1 MAIERPRF
9 WLWAAAAL
17 VAGFLLRLAFV
28 IHHPAFAGDALV
40 YGGIARNL
48 LLHGIYGFND
58 QATGTSSVV
67 ILPTLI
73 RVPGY
78 PLFLAACF
86 RLFGVDN
93 YTAVLYVQL
102 VTDLL
107 TCILAS
113 ASAYRLLG
121 NRAGLMVLWV
131 AALCPFTANYV
142 ATPITESLVL
152 TTIALSFYAV
162 IRWQAAG
169 AGYNRWL
176 WLLSAA
182 LAASL
187 LLRPEQGLLAASV
200 LPGIF
205 WIERMTMR
213 NGVPARAAN
222 AGPALAAA
230 LCLALPLLPWTLRN
244 WHTFHLFQ
252 PLAPRSATDPGETS
266 PTGFNRWYR
275 TWGVDFASTDQVYWN
290 VNGARI
296 ELAALPDRAF
306 SLSCIA
312 PRNVPRESLPLYPVT
327 REVLDEYNQTTE
339 DTTDLD
345 ARFADLAERRRRAA
359 PVCTTIGLPMAR
371 LMNMLIRPRTELLRI
386 PDEWW
391 KARVPEREKVFA
403 TGYAA
408 LCLAYVLL
416 AVAGFIRWLHRC
428 RPDTRPLLY
437 TMSAAV
443 VLRGAL
449 LLTLDNSEPRYTLEF
464 FPIFFVWIG
473 ALTVDRDNRKSENKL
488 LRTSNAP
495 E

>member
-1 MAIERPRF
+1 MASERPRF
-9 WLWAAAAL
+9 WLWAAGAL

-28 IHHPAFAGDALV
+28 MHHPAFAGDALV

-48 LLHGIYGFND
+48 LLHGTYGFND
-58 QATGTSSVV
+58 QANGAGSLV

-86 RLFGVDN
+86 RLFGIEN
-93 YTAVLYVQL
+93 YTAALYVQL
-102 VTDLL
+102 VADLL
-107 TCILAS
+107 TCVLVS
-113 ASAYRLLG
+113 ATTYRLFG
-121 NRAGLMVLWV
+121 RCAGLAVLWA

-152 TTIALSFYAV
+152 TTIGLSFYAML
-162 IRWQAAG
+162 RWQAAG
-169 AGYNRWL
+169 AGYSRWL

-182 LAASL
+182 LAASV

-205 WIERMTMR
+205 WIERTKMR
-213 NGVPARAAN
+213 SGMPAPVAG

-230 LCLALPLLPWTLRN
+230 LCLILALLPWTLRN

-266 PTGFNRWYR
+266 PVGFNRWYR

-306 SLSCIA
+306 ALSCIA
-312 PRNVPRESLPLYPVT
+312 PRKVPREALPMYAATAAL
-327 REVLDEYNQTTE
+327 LDEYNQTTD
-339 DTTDLD
+339 DTPELD
-345 ARFADLAERRRRAA
+345 ARFAAVAEQRTRAA
-359 PVCTTIGLPMAR
+359 PLCVAIGLPIAR
-371 LMNMLIRPRTELLRI
+371 LMNMLLRPRAELLRL

-391 KARVPEREKVFA
+391 KPSTPSRDRAFA
-403 TGYAA
+403 LGYAA
-408 LCLAYVLL
+408 LGVAYVLL
-416 AVAGFIRWLHRC
+416 AVAGLIRWLRLC
-428 RPDTRPLLY
+428 SDQIDTRPILY
-437 TMSAAV
+437 AMTAAV
-443 VLRGAL
+443 VLRAAL

-473 ALTVDRDNRKSENKL
+473 ALPALRRIGKSL
-488 LRTSNAP
+488 P
-495 E
+495 